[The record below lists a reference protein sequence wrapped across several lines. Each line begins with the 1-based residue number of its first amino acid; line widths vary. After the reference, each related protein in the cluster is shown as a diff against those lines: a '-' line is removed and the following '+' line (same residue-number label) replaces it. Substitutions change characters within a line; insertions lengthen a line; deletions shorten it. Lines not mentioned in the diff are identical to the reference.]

1 MIEIYKKTLR
11 DTELKKR
18 ESFDKGSWV
27 LVTNPDDEEI
37 QVLTEELGLERG
49 HILDALDIHESPRF
63 EAEKHGLYIFLR
75 FPYTEAGMIHT
86 MPALFVITDDML
98 ITIVKDQRLLFE
110 DFLTEKA
117 LFYTTQ
123 RQKTA
128 LFMFLKI
135 SLLYRRHLQKI
146 NKELRSKRNKLEEI
160 NDNDIKRFVQ
170 WEEILNDFI
179 TSVVPASNIYRT
191 ILSGK
196 YITFFKEDEDI
207 IEDLLLSNDET
218 IDICKT
224 NIKTIVNIREAYST
238 VVANNL
244 NRTVKFLTAITII
257 LTLPTM
263 IASIYGMNIELPF
276 QGHPL
281 AFPMVIGI
289 IFLVAIIALL
299 LFQKKKWL

>member
-11 DTELKKR
+11 DTELKKK
-18 ESFDKGSWV
+18 ETFDKGTWV

-37 QVLTEELGLERG
+37 ETLTEELGLERG

-63 EAEKHGLYIFLR
+63 ESEKSGLYIFLR

-86 MPALFVITDDML
+86 MPVLFIITDDMI
-98 ITIVKDQRLLFE
+98 ITVLKDQRLLFE

-135 SLLYRRHLQKI
+135 SLLYRRHLQSI
-146 NKELRSKRNKLEEI
+146 NKELRSKRNRLEAI
-160 NDNDIKRFVQ
+160 TDKDIKRFVQ

-224 NIKTIVNIREAYST
+224 NVKTIVNIREAYST
-238 VVANNL
+238 VLANNL

-276 QGHPL
+276 QHHPL
-281 AFPMVIGI
+281 AFPIVIGI